1 MDWDMCTHITYV
13 FCFEWRWLIG
23 DNMVACFIN
32 CCGQERKSQK
42 PFLTKLLHKRQI
54 IVC

>member
-23 DNMVACFIN
+23 DNMVACFIAAVRN
-32 CCGQERKSQK
+32 AKVRSL
-42 PFLTKLLHKRQI
+42 F
-54 IVC
+54 